1 MFILKGLEVVCF
13 DTFLQVLIL
22 NEIEEA
28 SGVDGEAAYG
38 GLLEPRDPN
47 EGYATPRCFAK
58 RVRKL
63 LKTKDDDRKK
73 RGKRFQEAASY

>member
-1 MFILKGLEVVCF
+1 VFILKVVKVLCF
-13 DTFLQVLIL
+13 DTLLQVLIL

-28 SGVDGEAAYG
+28 SGVDGKWGTAGCRNRET
-38 GLLEPRDPN
+38 PTRVCH
-47 EGYATPRCFAK
+47 PRCFAK

-73 RGKRFQEAASY
+73 RGKRFQEAASS

>member
-1 MFILKGLEVVCF
+1 VFILKGLEVVCF
-13 DTFLQVLIL
+13 DTLLQVLIL

-28 SGVDGEAAYG
+28 SGVDEKRGTADRWNREM
-38 GLLEPRDPN
+38 PTRVCH
-47 EGYATPRCFAK
+47 PRCFAK